1 MCNARKLK
9 DTYIDWIKEEF
20 IFTDLSNEY
29 VSISTP
35 FIDSMYDNIEL
46 FAKLNGDNIYITDM
60 GETIF
65 SLEMQGISFRK
76 NSKAFKLLLATL
88 SDFNISKNESNE
100 LFITTSFKNFGSA
113 KLRLL
118 QSIMRLN
125 DIPYLIQNHKS
136 TSFNEIVVQLFQDQE
151 IPYNQETN
159 ILANDVYTH
168 FDFAIPSFSKYI
180 KHPKLVRTIARPGDE
195 IQAKAFSFDVQGAQ
209 SMGRKEQFILLT
221 DSKNDTKSLDAFHSI
236 TANLENTYIA
246 DISNTEKTKELL
258 IA

>member
-1 MCNARKLK
+1 MCNAEKLK
-9 DTYIDWIKEEF
+9 EAYIKWIKDEF

-29 VSISTP
+29 ISISTP
-35 FIDSMYDNIEL
+35 FTDSMYDNIEL
-46 FAKLNGDNIYITDM
+46 FAKLDGDNITITDM

-76 NSKAFKLLLATL
+76 NSKPYKLLETTL
-88 SDFNISKNESNE
+88 SDFSISKNENNE
-100 LFITTSFKNFGSA
+100 LFVTTSFKNFGSA

-118 QSIMRLN
+118 QTIMRLN

-136 TSFNEIVVQLFQDQE
+136 ISFNELVVQLFEHEE
-151 IPYNQETN
+151 IPYNYETN

-168 FDFAIPSFSKYI
+168 FDFTIPIHPKHI

-209 SMGRKEQFILLT
+209 STGRKDQFILLT
-221 DSKNDTKSLDAFHSI
+221 DSKNNSKSLDKFYAI
-236 TANLENTYIA
+236 TAGLKDTYIA
-246 DISNTEKTKELL
+246 DISDKEKTKELL
-258 IA
+258 TA